1 MENNCLKIGKIIKK
15 KRIEKGFSTR
25 SLGELIG
32 ISNAEVSRIE
42 NGLKKDIGL
51 ITFLNICNVLD
62 IDVEELLANANLSL
76 IGEYKLY
83 YVLFKSKEEKI
94 YKVHARSHEEAMG
107 LAFDFVMNNEL
118 IKIEKSC
125 GGMVILV
132 EENIEDF
139 DRDALDYFE
148 KYGELPFEDGEEIF

>member
-1 MENNCLKIGKIIKK
+1 MENNCLKIGKILKEERIKK
-15 KRIEKGFSTR
+15 GYSTR
-25 SLGELIG
+25 ELGELVG

-62 IDVEELLANANLSL
+62 LNVDNLITEADLSL
-76 IGEYKLY
+76 VGDYKLY

-94 YKVHARSHEEAMG
+94 FKVHARSHEEAMG

-118 IKIEKSC
+118 IKVEKSC
-125 GGMVILV
+125 GGMVIFV
-132 EENIEDF
+132 EENIENF
-139 DRDALDYFE
+139 DRDALNYFE
-148 KYGELPFEDGEEIF
+148 KYGELPYEDEEEIM